1 MKIDIQRIPTSLKA
15 LAAVAALLAVAA
27 AVLLPLYWGQLQ
39 GSPPP
44 GNADTAAIVLVDPSP
59 ALPGAPDSQPE
70 PTNLNVGYRVG
81 NLAPLFSLKSLA
93 GETVS
98 LESHRG
104 NVIILDFWASWCSP
118 CRASMPHIEAIAERF
133 AADGVVLLG
142 ISLDRTLRDAETY
155 LAQLN
160 SPQMLALWGSYTQAV
175 SVARSYGVLGIPH
188 TFLIDRQGIVRFT
201 GHPTR
206 LRDADIAE
214 WL

>member
-1 MKIDIQRIPTSLKA
+1 MRIDTQRIPTSLKA

-27 AVLLPLYWGQLQ
+27 AVLLPLYWAQLQ
-39 GSPPP
+39 GSTPP
-44 GNADTAAIVLVDPSP
+44 DDEDAAIVLVDPSP
-59 ALPGAPDSQPE
+59 SLPEAPDPQPE
-70 PTNLNVGYRVG
+70 PTGLNVGYRVG
-81 NLAPLFSLKSLA
+81 DLAPSFSLKSLA
-93 GETVS
+93 GDTVS

-104 NVIILDFWASWCSP
+104 RVVILDFWASWCSP

-142 ISLDRTLRDAETY
+142 ISLDRTLRAAETY

-206 LRDADIAE
+206 LRDANVAE